1 MASGRQRPPTQVTG
15 AWTGS
20 GGTNTSWFTTA
31 NWTSAGVPGSTTPA
45 PFDTADFPAGLAVT
59 ATTTVTLDGTAGT
72 LSAITINDGTGT
84 IEPYSISQGST
95 GGGSITYSTTSGGVA
110 QIVVSGGTNNS
121 ISANLVLAT
130 SAAVLTNPG
139 TSLALSGSS
148 ITGAGPLIVTG
159 SGTTLLTGTGTISGS
174 TNVPSSTL
182 EVDGQW
188 TTDVLNVTG
197 SATNVQ
203 GSGQLAGSG
212 TITLTGADGMFYNSS
227 LRSRFT
233 GNLIFS
239 NPTAGLEV
247 DGGVLI
253 LSGSNT
259 YEGPTSIATLGTGGE
274 LVLNSNTALPPQANV
289 VIGPGGTLI
298 YDPNITSSPVYSAQA
313 GPATVP
319 EPGTLALLAA
329 GLAAGMGVAWRRRR
343 AA

>member
-1 MASGRQRPPTQVTG
+1 M
-15 AWTGS
+15 
-20 GGTNTSWFTTA
+20 
-31 NWTSAGVPGSTTPA
+31 
-45 PFDTADFPAGLAVT
+45 
-59 ATTTVTLDGTAGT
+59 
-72 LSAITINDGTGT
+72 
-84 IEPYSISQGST
+84 ISQGT
-95 GGGSITYSTTSGGVA
+95 GNGSLTLATTSNGMTQIGVY
-110 QIVVSGGTNNS
+110 GGTNNS

-130 SAAVLTNPG
+130 SATVLTNPG

-148 ITGAGPLIVTG
+148 ITGSGPLIVNG
-159 SGTTLLTGTGTISGS
+159 SGTTLLTGAGTISS
-174 TNVPSSTL
+174 VTNVPSSTL

-188 TTDVLNVTG
+188 TTETLNVT
-197 SATNVQ
+197 ATGGTQ

-212 TITLTGADGMFYNSS
+212 TITLTGADGMFYNSTA
-227 LRSRFT
+227 RSRFT

-239 NPTAGLEV
+239 NPAAGLEV

-259 YEGPTSIATLGTGGE
+259 YEGTTNIAMLGTGGE

-298 YDPNITSSPVYSAQA
+298 YDPNITSAPVYSAQA